1 MEEKEVK
8 EKKEKVAKE
17 SKSKKKMIV
26 PKTATKG
33 LINGFIAYGIMLMF
47 IFLSLVV
54 VVVWFVDNHKESI
67 NYDVLKYTLPAL
79 GAFIIFFLI
88 RATCRLSTF
97 DLFKNCRVKKDE
109 VDGVCRR
116 MKFFYAIVII
126 FSIFAVSVYMIV
138 DFSNARVDV
147 MRDLINYSQSN
158 SYYARE
164 KETEIIK
171 NFEETRTDNI
181 IQTMI
186 IEAGI
191 MLGIFSIMPS
201 QKKLIERY
209 N

>member
-88 RATCRLSTF
+88 RATC
-97 DLFKNCRVKKDE
+97 
-109 VDGVCRR
+109 
-116 MKFFYAIVII
+116 
-126 FSIFAVSVYMIV
+126 
-138 DFSNARVDV
+138 
-147 MRDLINYSQSN
+147 
-158 SYYARE
+158 
-164 KETEIIK
+164 
-171 NFEETRTDNI
+171 
-181 IQTMI
+181 
-186 IEAGI
+186 
-191 MLGIFSIMPS
+191 
-201 QKKLIERY
+201 KL
-209 N
+209 

>member
-1 MEEKEVK
+1 
-8 EKKEKVAKE
+8 
-17 SKSKKKMIV
+17 
-26 PKTATKG
+26 
-33 LINGFIAYGIMLMF
+33 
-47 IFLSLVV
+47 
-54 VVVWFVDNHKESI
+54 
-67 NYDVLKYTLPAL
+67 
-79 GAFIIFFLI
+79 
-88 RATCRLSTF
+88 
-97 DLFKNCRVKKDE
+97 
-109 VDGVCRR
+109 
-116 MKFFYAIVII
+116 
-126 FSIFAVSVYMIV
+126 
-138 DFSNARVDV
+138 